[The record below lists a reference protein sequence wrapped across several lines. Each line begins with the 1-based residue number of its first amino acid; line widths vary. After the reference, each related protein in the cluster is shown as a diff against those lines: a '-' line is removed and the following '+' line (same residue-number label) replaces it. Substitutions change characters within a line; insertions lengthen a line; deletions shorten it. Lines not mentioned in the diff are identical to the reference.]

1 MRLILSAL
9 AGACALLSTPA
20 LASQESEA
28 GRVAEELSDPVRQAQ
43 IAGTAAVATETLLN
57 VPVAPLARAIAQI
70 EGYDPDYVDP
80 DLRVG
85 DLVDPETANA
95 PREFC
100 RACARWGTGS
110 PIRSTI
116 TTRTT
121 TITITIT
128 RPRIQRDAMDARRAV
143 RHGQVLNVAVV
154 FFPALS
160 V

>member
-43 IAGTAAVATETLLN
+43 IAGTAAVASEALLN

-85 DLVDPETANA
+85 DLVDPETADA
-95 PREFC
+95 PREFAY
-100 RACARWGTGS
+100 RLPEMMG
-110 PIRSTI
+110 
-116 TTRTT
+116 
-121 TITITIT
+121 
-128 RPRIQRDAMDARRAV
+128 AMAGLA
-143 RHGQVLNVAVV
+143 VAVEDML
-154 FFPALS
+154 PSLRALGDGIAYPYGDFDPYDDYYDYDY
-160 V
+160 